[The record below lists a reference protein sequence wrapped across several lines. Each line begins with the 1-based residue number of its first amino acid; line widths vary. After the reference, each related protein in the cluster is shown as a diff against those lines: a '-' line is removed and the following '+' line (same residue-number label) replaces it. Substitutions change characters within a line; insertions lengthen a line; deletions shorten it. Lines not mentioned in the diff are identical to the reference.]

1 MNHHRNISQP
11 RSYNYNNNYAQ
22 KKTVSQ
28 NTSIGHTSAKKNHF
42 NSHSKISNISQGKQ
56 NSIIDEM
63 SQQSSR
69 TKTKT
74 NQQLPVHLNN
84 LNRKEPKEFKMNSSN
99 LILRNEIPRK
109 NQKRTQLNNNIKNY
123 SNNSSYI
130 KPPISLGKD
139 KIINVDPNQHKAHQ
153 CSTSIYNNSLNTNL
167 RNNSP
172 FRDNKNE
179 VENGMI
185 SNSMIS
191 SSNNNNINNNNNL
204 FNQNSVGSYG
214 SKSMIY
220 TNPTY
225 DNLQMR
231 TKKNNIQFINNN
243 NFNYND
249 LTKLTYQPQQQQQP
263 QQSSHFNRSSS
274 QITHNNI
281 HVSSM
286 KDNYKYGKRSLD
298 DNLPVSLN
306 DIYTSRNGLINTMN
320 TCYMNTC
327 LQILTHCPT
336 FVKYL
341 FQDEFN
347 GNKLHISPKIEIN
360 NEQLITSLL
369 KDIMLKLTKRHY
381 NPETFIDS
389 FIKVHSKTYT
399 RYIQQDTV
407 EFCRTLLEDISKE
420 TNKVKNKTQYQELDT
435 KNKSKIEL
443 NKEYD
448 LLFRKRED
456 SFVIDTFYIQ
466 LSSTFKC
473 DKCGFDSYSFQK
485 ILDLPLLIP
494 LEINNP
500 SKPNVSSSY
509 INSSSQSR
517 MVQRE
522 ISVIDLCKNYFKEE
536 SYDWSDK
543 CEGCNS
549 QTKHIKKV
557 QIASLPPVLILSI
570 QRYNYNLTFP
580 YKDNTTVS
588 FKEELLLT
596 DFIDNDLCDSS
607 IANTKYYLFGL
618 MNHKGTMD
626 FGHYYAYVKVG
637 NIWYEYNDC
646 QVSQIKPNFSD
657 RNIYCLFYI
666 KDAQSLL

>member
-1 MNHHRNISQP
+1 
-11 RSYNYNNNYAQ
+11 
-22 KKTVSQ
+22 
-28 NTSIGHTSAKKNHF
+28 
-42 NSHSKISNISQGKQ
+42 
-56 NSIIDEM
+56 
-63 SQQSSR
+63 
-69 TKTKT
+69 
-74 NQQLPVHLNN
+74 
-84 LNRKEPKEFKMNSSN
+84 
-99 LILRNEIPRK
+99 
-109 NQKRTQLNNNIKNY
+109 
-123 SNNSSYI
+123 
-130 KPPISLGKD
+130 
-139 KIINVDPNQHKAHQ
+139 
-153 CSTSIYNNSLNTNL
+153 
-167 RNNSP
+167 
-172 FRDNKNE
+172 
-179 VENGMI
+179 
-185 SNSMIS
+185 
-191 SSNNNNINNNNNL
+191 
-204 FNQNSVGSYG
+204 
-214 SKSMIY
+214 
-220 TNPTY
+220 
-225 DNLQMR
+225 
-231 TKKNNIQFINNN
+231 
-243 NFNYND
+243 
-249 LTKLTYQPQQQQQP
+249 
-263 QQSSHFNRSSS
+263 
-274 QITHNNI
+274 
-281 HVSSM
+281 
-286 KDNYKYGKRSLD
+286 
-298 DNLPVSLN
+298 
-306 DIYTSRNGLINTMN
+306 
-320 TCYMNTC
+320 
-327 LQILTHCPT
+327 
-336 FVKYL
+336 VKYL

-369 KDIMLKLTKRHY
+369 KDIMLKLTKRYY

-580 YKDNTTVS
+580 YKAS
-588 FKEELLLT
+588 FRQSRKT
-596 DFIDNDLCDSS
+596 D
-607 IANTKYYLFGL
+607 
-618 MNHKGTMD
+618 
-626 FGHYYAYVKVG
+626 
-637 NIWYEYNDC
+637 
-646 QVSQIKPNFSD
+646 
-657 RNIYCLFYI
+657 
-666 KDAQSLL
+666 